1 MKKTSTTN
9 ILAKI
14 FKKTPEKKVKKKT
27 KPKVAKKST
36 PPKAKVVKKNIPVKK
51 TKTKKVTAT
60 KIKKN
65 LKTVSKKA
73 APEKVEIKTD
83 NLRISKSNEVK
94 PEIKKVKKQETEK
107 REYKVKDYVVYP
119 KHGVGQIT
127 EFKKINIGGI
137 DVETYVLK
145 FEKDKANGMVPVNKQ
160 SHLRPL
166 ATINQVNKCI
176 SILKSKPKI
185 KRSMWSRRAQEYEAK
200 ISSGKIYELAEVV
213 RDLNKGD
220 DLMVDQSYSERQLF
234 EKAYERILSEFQI
247 VMGVSLEDTQ
257 KKLDKALKRN
267 LEGQPKT
274 IAAPTKIK
282 DPAADPDADSVQI
295 TDTENLTSGDQLQAV
310 ERVLKRT
317 RGIASYEIISEKK
330 LIGLLEPW
338 LGTGNVTAD
347 LPIPVMIDVILNPEK
362 RFNEKGLRIEL
373 SAVAPGAKLDTHGR
387 WRQNLERGLQTMRIL
402 AGLIL
407 MLVTIA
413 TATVI
418 IFATRAGLGTN
429 KETVEVL
436 HLIGAHDKFISRQFE
451 RQFLTLSLLSCIIG
465 YGAAA
470 GIFHMLFILMTD
482 MEDMQFYLL
491 LLGVPFL
498 SILMTWLIIRNFVI
512 RTLAKAL

>member
-1 MKKTSTTN
+1 MKSIKMKKTSTTN

-27 KPKVAKKST
+27 KVKVVKKST
-36 PPKAKVVKKNIPVKK
+36 APKAKVVKK
-51 TKTKKVTAT
+51 TKATKVAIT

-73 APEKVEIKTD
+73 APAKVDIKTD

-94 PEIKKVKKQETEK
+94 PEIKKIKKQDTEK

-247 VMGVSLEDTQ
+247 VMGVPLEDTQ

-267 LEGQPKT
+267 LEGQAQTKAIP
-274 IAAPTKIK
+274 APAKVLAPETS
-282 DPAADPDADSVQI
+282 DAEPVAD
-295 TDTENLTSGDQLQAV
+295 TD
-310 ERVLKRT
+310 
-317 RGIASYEIISEKK
+317 
-330 LIGLLEPW
+330 
-338 LGTGNVTAD
+338 
-347 LPIPVMIDVILNPEK
+347 
-362 RFNEKGLRIEL
+362 IE
-373 SAVAPGAKLDTHGR
+373 D
-387 WRQNLERGLQTMRIL
+387 
-402 AGLIL
+402 
-407 MLVTIA
+407 
-413 TATVI
+413 
-418 IFATRAGLGTN
+418 
-429 KETVEVL
+429 
-436 HLIGAHDKFISRQFE
+436 
-451 RQFLTLSLLSCIIG
+451 
-465 YGAAA
+465 
-470 GIFHMLFILMTD
+470 
-482 MEDMQFYLL
+482 
-491 LLGVPFL
+491 
-498 SILMTWLIIRNFVI
+498 
-512 RTLAKAL
+512 